1 MDRPTIWLG
10 LVGLAL
16 AVALAVGTGTGRG
29 AARDMEMPAAAVVE
43 DRPAAGDLGMRAG
56 RPAAGNWLDGLACLA
71 TVEPDRWAG
80 CARGGSG
87 AR

>member
-16 AVALAVGTGTGRG
+16 AVALAVGTGTGG
-29 AARDMEMPAAAVVE
+29 AVARDMET
-43 DRPAAGDLGMRAG
+43 PAAGVVKGHPAAGGQGMRAG
-56 RPAAGNWLDGLACLA
+56 RPAAGSWMDGLACLV

-80 CARGGSG
+80 CART
-87 AR
+87 ARNAR